1 MGGSDDPLAGLL
13 GSARRQAKSTN
24 TDLGLGSK
32 RQKTA
37 GESGGLN
44 PLDLLGLPPAQR
56 DVINWLSRRK
66 QSTLPQLAEALN
78 KSQDELAK
86 VLDDLKRDGSVRE
99 ALVDGQILYR
109 VAFGGK
115 VSRSARGM
123 PKNIWDA
130 VDLDNALFLRQIP
143 LFAHLED
150 EALQQ
155 LTAKLEVRHY
165 HRNEVIAWQGNIDQ
179 DVMVIKNG
187 IVGITRLLPGSASE
201 TQILAY
207 LKQND
212 VVGEINLLL
221 EQNVASTTTATALSE
236 VDVLVLKRQ
245 AFLDYVTQDRKAAIE
260 LARLILQRLLA
271 TNDRLVHTGG
281 ETKLAMV
288 FGIGEGSGETML
300 GCALAMTLAQVTQS
314 KAVYT
319 EHPSPDDLHA
329 QFPDWGPHDEL
340 YHHAGMCELA
350 AIKTSPGLPP
360 TVRTTLVM
368 DKLLSEY
375 PNIVIGVPGVV
386 DETVSYMLEQAS
398 QIIIVYSPEAVSHV
412 KLIGL
417 VEELRELLHP
427 EKTNLFLVAN
437 HTKPDLFLETV
448 PTRIDF
454 EIPYLGAGIN
464 TLSAKSLEQLPPA
477 LSKVTDMLAD
487 RLGRTNQIG
496 IYLPNTYEN
505 PDLDA
510 NSFVQETLS
519 FLGSIFGGA
528 TATTTE
534 TQGTASD
541 GTSVPETLH
550 IVRTYVTKA
559 DLDRHLSQVLGFVE
573 QLKLKV
579 GQEALAIEVNAKLML
594 I

>member
-13 GSARRQAKSTN
+13 GSARRQAKPT
-24 TDLGLGSK
+24 TDLSFGSK
-32 RQKTA
+32 RQKSA
-37 GESGGLN
+37 GETGLN

-78 KSQDELAK
+78 KSHDELTQ
-86 VLDDLKRDGSVRE
+86 VLDDLKRDGSIRE
-99 ALVDGQILYR
+99 ALVDGQIYYR

-123 PKNIWDA
+123 PQNIWDA
-130 VDLDNALFLRQIP
+130 VDLDNALFLKQIP
-143 LFAHLED
+143 LFTHLD
-150 EALQQ
+150 DDRLQQ
-155 LTAKLEVRHY
+155 ITAKLDVRHY
-165 HRNEVIAWQGNIDQ
+165 HRNEVIAWQGNTDQ
-179 DVMVIKNG
+179 DVMVIKTG
-187 IVGITRLLPGSASE
+187 IVGITRLLPGSTTD

-207 LKQND
+207 LKQGD
-212 VVGEINLLL
+212 VVGEINVLVG
-221 EQNVASTTTATALSE
+221 QNVAATTTATALSE
-236 VDVLVLKRQ
+236 VDVLVIKKQ
-245 AFLDYVTQDRKAAIE
+245 VFLDYVTQDRRAAIE
-260 LARLILQRLLA
+260 LARLILQRLLS
-271 TNDRLVHTGG
+271 TNDRLVATGG

-288 FGIGEGSGETML
+288 FGVGNASGQTTL
-300 GCALAMTLAQVTQS
+300 GTALAMTLAQVTQS

-319 EHPSPDDLHA
+319 EHPNPDDLHT
-329 QFPDWGPHDEL
+329 QFPQWSATDEVFA
-340 YHHAGMCELA
+340 HTGSFDLA

-368 DKLLSEY
+368 DKLLGEY
-375 PNIVIGVPGVV
+375 PNIVIGVPGKI
-386 DETVSYMLEQAS
+386 DDTITYMLEQAS
-398 QIIIVYSPEAVSHV
+398 QIIIVYSPQDVVLPQLYE
-412 KLIGL
+412 L
-417 VEELRELLHP
+417 VEELRRLMHP

-437 HTKPDLFLETV
+437 HTTLGLKAENAPMRV
-448 PTRIDF
+448 DF
-454 EIPYLGAGIN
+454 EIPYLGDGVN
-464 TLSAKSLEQLPPA
+464 TLGAKRLDDLPLA

-496 IYLPNTYEN
+496 VYLPAALDN
-505 PDLDA
+505 PDLDP
-510 NSFVQETLS
+510 NRFVQETLS

-541 GTSVPETLH
+541 GSAVPETLH
-550 IVRTYVTKA
+550 VVRTYVTKA
-559 DLDRHLSQVLGFVE
+559 DLDHHLSAVLGFVE
-573 QLKLKV
+573 QLKLKL